1 MKKGGRH
8 MRPRND
14 ALVTTRPCLRCREA
28 FESEGPC
35 NRLCEKCREYGGIDV
50 LAEAG

>member
-8 MRPRND
+8 FRPRGEEMNR
-14 ALVTTRPCLRCREA
+14 RPCLRCRED

-50 LAEAG
+50 LVDMG